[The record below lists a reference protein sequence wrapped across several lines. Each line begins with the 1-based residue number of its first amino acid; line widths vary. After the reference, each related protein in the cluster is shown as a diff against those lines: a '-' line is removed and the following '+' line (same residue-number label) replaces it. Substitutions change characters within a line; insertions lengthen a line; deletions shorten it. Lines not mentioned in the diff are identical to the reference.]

1 MSLSFHSWVS
11 TTTARHEGAQPSGA
25 ALLEFRPSSC
35 CCSGAAVETHL
46 VKHPNCC
53 ASSPCMIHCCN
64 ALVGNRM
71 EQVQEERGSLIW
83 VGAAQ
88 PNLVQQWVLHLTS
101 TRVCQITCINLQT
114 ISTSVMVKQ
123 ASKTI
128 CHCASQDSQ
137 DEYESA
143 NAGSHVHPRNQLYNN
158 VQ

>member
-1 MSLSFHSWVS
+1 MSLRFQCWAS
-11 TTTARHEGAQPSGA
+11 TSTARHEGAQPSGA
-25 ALLEFRPSSC
+25 ALLEFRPSTFC
-35 CCSGAAVETHL
+35 CRGAAAETHL
-46 VKHPNCC
+46 IMHP
-53 ASSPCMIHCCN
+53 AGRAGSPRMIHCCN

-137 DEYESA
+137 DKYESA
-143 NAGSHVHPRNQLYNN
+143 NAGNHVYPR
-158 VQ
+158 